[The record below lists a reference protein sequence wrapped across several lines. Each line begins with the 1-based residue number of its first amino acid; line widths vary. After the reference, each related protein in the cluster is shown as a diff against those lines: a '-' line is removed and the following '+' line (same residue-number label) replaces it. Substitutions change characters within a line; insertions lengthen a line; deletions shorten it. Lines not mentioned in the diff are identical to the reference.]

1 MYCNSATCDTKVHL
15 FRPYFNSHKNVA
27 VQLLCAERWEKRGQS
42 THQTFLPPLV
52 YAKPDDRPQEFLNKW
67 GRVCPLSL
75 WGEQVVLHVLGY
87 ISEIQSHSHTC
98 GFGR

>member
-1 MYCNSATCDTKVHL
+1 MYCNSATCGLVSTATKMCSCCVL
-15 FRPYFNSHKNVA
+15 SDGKNQGS
-27 VQLLCAERWEKRGQS
+27 QLIKHFFLSLCMPS
-42 THQTFLPPLV
+42 LMS
-52 YAKPDDRPQEFLNKW
+52 KW

-87 ISEIQSHSHTC
+87 ISEVQSHSHTC

>member
-1 MYCNSATCDTKVHL
+1 MGKTKAVNS
-15 FRPYFNSHKNVA
+15 S
-27 VQLLCAERWEKRGQS
+27 
-42 THQTFLPPLV
+42 TFLPLLV
-52 YAKPDDRPQEFLNKW
+52 YAKPHDRHQEFQNKW

-87 ISEIQSHSHTC
+87 ISEVQSHSHAC